1 MEQLPIKNS
10 VYFTNYRKF
19 VIFFMKLMIFMGYFF
34 SFREI
39 ALKLYFIHE
48 NFETINRENFQLTN
62 IYNRQQIRRQLD
74 RGCVILSKI
83 GGGQYLI
90 FRRHSILNPLSYGNL
105 KQVRGSPFSKEKKY
119 INLLV
124 YGYKHFCQNRIFNKH
139 FIQNNESLKI
149 NS

>member
-39 ALKLYFIHE
+39 ALKLYFIKE

-83 GGGQYLI
+83 GRGQYFSAI
-90 FRRHSILNPLSYGNL
+90 VFWTP
-105 KQVRGSPFSKEKKY
+105 SPMGIQNKWGVHHLAKRKKY

-139 FIQNNESLKI
+139 FI
-149 NS
+149 

>member
-39 ALKLYFIHE
+39 ALKLYFIQE

-83 GGGQYLI
+83 GGGQYFAAI
-90 FRRHSILNPLSYGNL
+90 VF
-105 KQVRGSPFSKEKKY
+105 
-119 INLLV
+119 
-124 YGYKHFCQNRIFNKH
+124 
-139 FIQNNESLKI
+139 
-149 NS
+149 